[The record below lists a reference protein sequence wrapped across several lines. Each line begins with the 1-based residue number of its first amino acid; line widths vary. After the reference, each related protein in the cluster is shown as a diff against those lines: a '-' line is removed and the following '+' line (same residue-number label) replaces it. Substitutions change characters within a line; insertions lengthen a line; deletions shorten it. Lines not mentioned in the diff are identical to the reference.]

1 MTTKSNNKYPDWIKL
16 KSERMMFDDFR
27 VFLFFIWKH
36 LGLSAPTPL
45 QYSIADYL
53 QNGDRRRIIQAFRGC
68 GKSWITAAFVLW
80 LLWKNPQVKI
90 LVVSASKER
99 ADAFSIFVKRLIED
113 IEMLQ
118 FLSPRAGQRD
128 SNLAFDVAPAKP
140 DQSPSVKSAGITGQI
155 TGSRADYIIA
165 DDIEVPNNSMT
176 EDQREKLATRV
187 TEFDAILKPKGHIV
201 ALGTPQTAQSLYNLL
216 ETKGYK
222 TQIWPVH
229 FTDGLDDEGRDKYN
243 GNLSKYILDL
253 VSADP
258 TIIGNSVEPTRFD
271 NQDLAERAASYGRS
285 GFALQFLLDTSLN
298 DANRYPLKIKDLIV
312 MDLDKEVAPV
322 QLTYASGLP
331 QVIEGIPNVGM
342 NGDRLFSPMY
352 VSDAHVPYQSTA
364 MFIDPSGRGA
374 DECAYVVIKFLNGML
389 FCSGWSGVRGS
400 GYDESTLLA
409 LALIAKS
416 HGVNEVHAES
426 NFGDGMFNAL
436 FAPVLNKIHPC
447 ALEEYRVNTQKEAR
461 IIDTLEPVLNQH
473 RLVLDKSVA
482 MHNSECDPS
491 GSAVRAGLYQ
501 LAHIT
506 RDRGSLKH
514 DDRLDV
520 LAAAV
525 KHFVEH
531 MSVSGDNSEKE
542 HLDRER
548 EKVLA
553 EFARTWG
560 LGSNNNNQNYVG
572 RR

>member
-1 MTTKSNNKYPDWIKL
+1 
-16 KSERMMFDDFR
+16 
-27 VFLFFIWKH
+27 
-36 LGLSAPTPL
+36 
-45 QYSIADYL
+45 
-53 QNGDRRRIIQAFRGC
+53 
-68 GKSWITAAFVLW
+68 
-80 LLWKNPQVKI
+80 
-90 LVVSASKER
+90 
-99 ADAFSIFVKRLIED
+99 
-113 IEMLQ
+113 
-118 FLSPRAGQRD
+118 
-128 SNLAFDVAPAKP
+128 
-140 DQSPSVKSAGITGQI
+140 
-155 TGSRADYIIA
+155 
-165 DDIEVPNNSMT
+165 
-176 EDQREKLATRV
+176 
-187 TEFDAILKPKGHIV
+187 
-201 ALGTPQTAQSLYNLL
+201 
-216 ETKGYK
+216 
-222 TQIWPVH
+222 
-229 FTDGLDDEGRDKYN
+229 
-243 GNLSKYILDL
+243 
-253 VSADP
+253 
-258 TIIGNSVEPTRFD
+258 
-271 NQDLAERAASYGRS
+271 
-285 GFALQFLLDTSLN
+285 
-298 DANRYPLKIKDLIV
+298 
-312 MDLDKEVAPV
+312 
-322 QLTYASGLP
+322 
-331 QVIEGIPNVGM
+331 
-342 NGDRLFSPMY
+342 
-352 VSDAHVPYQSTA
+352 

-416 HGVNEVHAES
+416 FGVNEVYAES

-447 ALEEYRVNTQKEAR
+447 ALDEYRVNTQKEAR

-501 LAHIT
+501 LSHIT

-548 EKVLA
+548 DKVLA

-560 LGSNNNNQNYVG
+560 LGSNNNNKNYVG